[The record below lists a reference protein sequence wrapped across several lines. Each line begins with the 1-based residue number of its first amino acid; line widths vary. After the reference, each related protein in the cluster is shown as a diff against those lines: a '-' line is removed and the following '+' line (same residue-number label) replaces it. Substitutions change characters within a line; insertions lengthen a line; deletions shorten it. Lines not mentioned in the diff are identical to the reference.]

1 MASGPE
7 KHKPNSRSMSDVVLA
22 IHGGAGPVKRKRL
35 DAEQEPARRRIL
47 VQCLER
53 GRDLLLH
60 GGSALDAV
68 EQTVVFLEQSELFNA
83 GRGSVLTAAGVVEM
97 DAAIMDGRSRAAG
110 AVACVKHLAH
120 PVSVA
125 RQVMERTPH
134 VLLVGEG
141 AEAFAHEQGARFVT
155 AESLITPERRAQL
168 EQARGQA
175 RVSLD
180 HDEET
185 RGTVGAVARDAKGRL
200 AAATSTGGMTNQP
213 PGRVGDSSLIGAGTW
228 ADDRSC
234 AVSGTGH
241 GEAFI
246 RSAFAHEVD
255 AGMRLTGLPL
265 AAACER
271 ALARIAEL
279 DARGGCI
286 AVDRFGHLAMPFSTD
301 AMYRG
306 WLDTD
311 GTPRVAIFAD
321 EAPPAA

>member
-1 MASGPE
+1 M
-7 KHKPNSRSMSDVVLA
+7 
-22 IHGGAGPVKRKRL
+22 
-35 DAEQEPARRRIL
+35 
-47 VQCLER
+47 
-53 GRDLLLH
+53 
-60 GGSALDAV
+60 
-68 EQTVVFLEQSELFNA
+68 
-83 GRGSVLTAAGVVEM
+83 
-97 DAAIMDGRSRAAG
+97 
-110 AVACVKHLAH
+110 
-120 PVSVA
+120 
-125 RQVMERTPH
+125 
-134 VLLVGEG
+134 
-141 AEAFAHEQGARFVT
+141 T

-185 RGTVGAVARDAKGRL
+185 RGTVGAVARDARGCL

-228 ADDRSC
+228 ADNRSC

-255 AGMRLTGLPL
+255 AGMRLAGLPL
-265 AAACER
+265 DAACEQ
-271 ALARIAEL
+271 ALARATDL

-286 AVDRFGHLAMPFSTD
+286 AIDRSGQLAMPFTTQ

-306 WLDTD
+306 WLDAD

-321 EAPPAA
+321 EAAPSA